1 MLEEYFVV
9 TYYEEGEVVIDYV
22 FNTYDDCIKHAERF
36 AEDSLESMGKEAY
49 NNLVE
54 VDRHSCYF
62 NIEKRFR
69 LKEVK

>member
-22 FNTYDDCIKHAERF
+22 FNTYAECLEQAERF
-36 AEDSLESMGKEAY
+36 AAETLDTIGKEAY

-54 VDRHSCYF
+54 VDKHSCYF

-69 LKEVK
+69 LREVK